1 MRGASARMLRPS
13 FLARRMG
20 SAWLLVSC
28 LMLSVFV
35 TTALVAA
42 LLSFYTAA
50 LPATVSRELVKSRT
64 LSISISD
71 QASGSAAG
79 ATRLVSTKLRS
90 ALGSVR
96 YQFYKAVW
104 SNDIALPGSHSG
116 GNLPALQAAAVSGIS
131 AHAALTSGTWPAAPQ
146 AGRPIPVALPQQV
159 GSDLKVGVGS
169 VLKLRYVGTK
179 APVRLAVTG
188 LFRPRDPAGSYWR
201 LDLIGPSGVTVGSGF
216 ASYGPAVVSPAAFS
230 PMGGGRPA
238 VLQANEASFVALP
251 AVRSFGPGDLD
262 RLAARIDA
270 LVASLQTD
278 GVSLVSTTMPQTLVN
293 AAEGLAAAKSLVV
306 ISGLQLLLLAAA
318 ALALAGRLLA
328 SHRDEE
334 SALLAARGASR
345 WQLVRP
351 SLTEGVLTCAAAAAA
366 GTIVGVR
373 LAALLLSNLV
383 GPGLQQKPPGEE
395 AWLGTAVILVLCLG
409 VALWPALRP
418 PAIGVVRIRRG
429 RQAAVA
435 SAVAVGADVALV
447 ALAVLSVHELLS
459 YSAAAGG
466 TGVDPVIVAAPALAL
481 AGLALIPLRLL
492 PVAAKG
498 LDKLTAR
505 GRRLGPAMAS
515 WEISRRPVRQSGPAL
530 LVILAVG
537 TSTLALTQYQSWR
550 QSVHDQA
557 AFAAGAQVRI
567 GLAGA
572 EPLSAATQI
581 TRLRGVTAA
590 MPVSQQSLGTGQLL
604 AIGGPQA
611 AATVTIRRD
620 LSAPVPVSTLWSY
633 LDQRQGPS
641 PGLAVPGRP
650 ERIEITAS
658 MVGGPAGQLGPVAV
672 TVTVQDAYGLA
683 YELPAGTMAANG
695 RPQRLVVQL
704 VAPAGPTSAGATTAG
719 ATTGRATTGSAAY
732 PLRLL
737 GLSLSYNMPPNP
749 AALATDGN
757 SVISLRSLSASP
769 SLTAPFGA
777 PFAFGRALAGWRV
790 RTSSPGLETIIGRLG
805 GQSDGSLKP
814 AVVTWAA
821 AGQDAR
827 MTLDPGNGPVLHPP
841 ATLARYGVTTLPAEV
856 QFTIPPPI
864 LRLPLI
870 ATSAFLR
877 ANGMS
882 AGASVPISIA
892 GVTVSGN
899 VIATV
904 ADFPTIT
911 AGGAVVAD
919 QRNLQDALISAGG
932 VPLPATA
939 WWLST
944 TDGKPPPDLPSG
956 SSVVDAAALA
966 AGLKQDPLWAAP
978 IKAALAVGAAAA
990 LLAVVGFCVSVAAS
1004 ARARRSQRALLSA
1017 LGVPGRAQAGL
1028 FCLEEIMV
1036 SGPAALVGLVV
1047 GIGLAHVLIPAIT
1060 LTATAG
1066 LPVPPVLVRIPT
1078 LWVALI
1084 VVAVPAIPVLAAAV
1098 TTLRR
1103 PDPAA
1108 ELRAAEAAG

>member
-1 MRGASARMLRPS
+1 MLRPS
-13 FLARRMG
+13 FLARRTG

-50 LPATVSRELVKSRT
+50 LPATVSRELARSRT
-64 LSISISD
+64 LSIAISD
-71 QASGSAAG
+71 QATGSADAVTG
-79 ATRLVSTKLRS
+79 LVAAKLRS
-90 ALGSVR
+90 AFGPLP
-96 YQFYKAVW
+96 YQLYKAVW
-104 SNDIALPGSHSG
+104 SNDIALPVAHVG
-116 GNLPALQAAAVSGIS
+116 GNFPALQAAAVSGIGT
-131 AHAALTSGTWPAAPQ
+131 HAALTSGSWPAAPQ
-146 AGRPIPVALPQQV
+146 AGQPVPVALPEQV
-159 GSDLKVGVGS
+159 AADLNVGVGS
-169 VLKLRYVGTK
+169 VLKLRYVGTN

-188 LFRPRDPAGSYWR
+188 LFQPRDPAASYWR
-201 LDLIGPSGVTVGSGF
+201 LDLIAPSGVTVGSGF

-230 PMGGGRPA
+230 PAPGGRRA
-238 VLQANEASFVALP
+238 ALQANEASFVALP
-251 AVRSFGPGDLD
+251 AVRAFAVAGLD
-262 RLAARIDA
+262 STAARIDTAIAA
-270 LVASLQTD
+270 LQND

-334 SALLAARGASR
+334 NALLAARGAAR

-351 SLTEGVLTCAAAAAA
+351 SLTEGVLTCAVAAAA
-366 GTIVGVR
+366 GTIAGVR
-373 LAALLLSNLV
+373 LAALLLARLV
-383 GPGLQQKPPGEE
+383 GPGLRPSAPGEV
-395 AWLGTAVILVLCLG
+395 AWLGAAVVLAVCLG

-418 PAIGVVRIRRG
+418 PSVGVVRIRRG

-435 SAVAVGADVALV
+435 SAVAAGADIALV
-447 ALAVLSVHELLS
+447 TLAVLSVHELLS

-505 GRRLGPAMAS
+505 GRRLGSAMAS

-537 TSTLALTQYQSWR
+537 ASTLALTQYQSWR

-557 AFAAGAQVRI
+557 TFAAGAQVRV

-572 EPLSAATQI
+572 EPLSGVTQI

-604 AIGGPQA
+604 AISGPQA
-611 AATVTIRRD
+611 AATVTMRRD
-620 LSAPVPVSTLWSY
+620 LSPRVPVSSLWSH
-633 LDQRQGPS
+633 LDQRQGPP
-641 PGLAVPGRP
+641 PGVAVPGRP

-658 MVGGPAGQLGPVAV
+658 MAGGPAGQLGPVAA
-672 TVTVQDAYGLA
+672 TMTVQDAYGLA
-683 YELPAGTMAANG
+683 YQLPAGTMAANG
-695 RPQRLVVQL
+695 RPHQLIVQL
-704 VAPAGPTSAGATTAG
+704 DGSAGPSSGGPSSAA
-719 ATTGRATTGSAAY
+719 AAY

-737 GLSLSYNMPPNP
+737 GLSLSYNMPPDP
-749 AALATDGN
+749 AALAADGN
-757 SVISLRSLSASP
+757 AVIRFSSLAASP

-777 PFAFGRALAGWRV
+777 PFAAGRAIAGWRP
-790 RTSSPGLETIIGRLG
+790 RTSALGLETIIGRLG

-827 MTLDPGNGPVLHPP
+827 MILDPGSGPVLHPP
-841 ATLARYGVTTLPAEV
+841 VTLARYGVTTLPEDV
-856 QFTIPPPI
+856 QFTIPPSQSGV
-864 LRLPLI
+864 PLI
-870 ATSAFLR
+870 ATSAFLH

-882 AGASVPISIA
+882 AGASVPISVA
-892 GVTVSGN
+892 GADVNGK

-904 ADFPTIT
+904 ADFPTVT
-911 AGGAVVAD
+911 TGGAVVAD
-919 QRNLQDALISAGG
+919 QSILQDALISAGG
-932 VPLPATA
+932 APLPATD

-944 TDGKPPPDLPSG
+944 ADGRPPPGLPAG
-956 SSVVDAAALA
+956 SSVLDAAALTA
-966 AGLKQDPLWAAP
+966 ALEHDPLSAAP
-978 IKAALAVGAAAA
+978 IEAALAVAAAAA

-1004 ARARRSQRALLSA
+1004 ARGRRGQRALLSA
-1017 LGVPGRAQAGL
+1017 LGVPGSAQARL
-1028 FCLEEIMV
+1028 FCLEEIMI
-1036 SGPAALVGLVV
+1036 SGPAALA
-1047 GIGLAHVLIPAIT
+1047 GLALGLGLARLLIPAIT

-1066 LPVPPVLVRIPT
+1066 LPVPPVVVHIPA
-1078 LWVALI
+1078 LWVAL
-1084 VVAVPAIPVLAAAV
+1084 VAVAVPAIPVLAAAI

>member
-1 MRGASARMLRPS
+1 MLRPS

-64 LSISISD
+64 LSIAISS
-71 QASGSAAG
+71 QTSGSGAAV
-79 ATRLVSTKLRS
+79 AKLVSRS
-90 ALGSVR
+90 MRTAFKSVP
-96 YQFYKAVW
+96 YQLYQGIW
-104 SNDIALPGSHSG
+104 SNDISLPIPHSG
-116 GNLPALQAAAVSGIS
+116 GNQPVLQAAAVAGMS

-159 GSDLKVGVGS
+159 GADLKVGVGS
-169 VLKLRYVGTK
+169 VLKLRYVGTH
-179 APVRLAVTG
+179 APVTLTVTG
-188 LFRPRDPAGSYWR
+188 LFRPRDPAASYWR
-201 LDLIGPSGVTVGSGF
+201 LDLIGTSGVTVGSGF

-230 PMGGGRPA
+230 PAAGGSPA
-238 VLQANEASFVALP
+238 ALQANETSFVALP
-251 AVRSFGPGDLD
+251 AVRGFGAADLD
-262 RLAARIDA
+262 SLAARIDA
-270 LVASLQTD
+270 ANALLQND
-278 GVSLVSTTMPQTLVN
+278 GVSLVSTTMPQTLIN

-328 SHRDEE
+328 SHREEE
-334 SALLAARGASR
+334 SALLAARGAAR

-351 SLTEGVLTCAAAAAA
+351 SLAEGILSCAVAAAA
-366 GTIVGVR
+366 GTVAGDR
-373 LAALLLSNLV
+373 LAVLLLSRLV
-383 GPGLQQKPPGEE
+383 GPGLRQSAPGAE
-395 AWLGTAVILVLCLG
+395 AWLGAAVVLLFCLG
-409 VALWPALRP
+409 IALWPALRP

-429 RQAAVA
+429 RQAVVA
-435 SAVAVGADVALV
+435 SAAAAGADISLV

-459 YSAAAGG
+459 YSAAGG
-466 TGVDPVIVAAPALAL
+466 TGIDPVIVAAPVLAL

-492 PVAAKG
+492 PLAAKG

-505 GRRLGPAMAS
+505 GSRLAASMAS

-557 AFAAGAQVRI
+557 AFAVGAQVRV
-567 GLAGA
+567 GLASA
-572 EPLSAATQI
+572 EPLAGATQI

-611 AATVTIRRD
+611 AATVTMRRD

-633 LDQRQGPS
+633 LDQHQGPS

-658 MVGGPAGQLGPVAV
+658 MVGGPAGQLGPVAA
-672 TVTVQDAYGLA
+672 TVTVQDAYGLT

-695 RPQRLVVQL
+695 RPHRLIVQL
-704 VAPAGPTSAGATTAG
+704 GASAGPASAG
-719 ATTGRATTGSAAY
+719 ATTGSAAY

-757 SVISLRSLSASP
+757 GVISFRSLAASP

-777 PFAFGRALAGWRV
+777 PFAVGRALAGWRV
-790 RTSSPGLETIIGRLG
+790 RTSSVGLETIIGRLG

-856 QFTIPPPI
+856 QFTIPPPE

-870 ATSAFLR
+870 ATNTFMR

-892 GVTVSGN
+892 GANVSGN
-899 VIATV
+899 IVATV
-904 ADFPTIT
+904 TDFPTVT

-919 QRNLQDALISAGG
+919 QTNLQDALISAGG
-932 VPLPATA
+932 APLPATA
-939 WWLST
+939 WWLRT
-944 TDGKPPPDLPSG
+944 ADGKPPPDLPAG
-956 SSVVDAAALA
+956 SSVIDAAALT
-966 AGLKQDPLWAAP
+966 AGLEHDPLSAAP
-978 IKAALAVGAAAA
+978 INAALAVAAAAA
-990 LLAVVGFCVSVAAS
+990 LLAVLGFCVSVAAS
-1004 ARARRSQRALLSA
+1004 ARGRRGQRALLSA
-1017 LGVPGRAQAGL
+1017 LGVPGSAQAGL
-1028 FCLEEIMV
+1028 FCLEEIMI
-1036 SGPAALVGLVV
+1036 SGPAALVGLAL
-1047 GIGLAHVLIPAIT
+1047 GLGVAHLLIPAIT

-1066 LPVPPVLVRIPT
+1066 LPVPPVLVRVPT

-1084 VVAVPAIPVLAAAV
+1084 VVVVPAIPVLAAAV